1 VISRDVEVVNRLGLH
16 ARAAAK
22 LVGMA
27 TRFASTLSVSREG
40 RSADAKSI
48 MAVMMLAATRGHT
61 VSLTADGPDE
71 AAALEALVD
80 LFADRFGED
89 E

>member
-1 VISRDVEVVNRLGLH
+1 MQSREIEVVNRLGLH

-22 LVGMA
+22 LVGTA
-27 TRFASTLSVSREG
+27 TRFASALTVVREG

-61 VSLTADGPDE
+61 VTISAEGPDE
-71 AAALEALVD
+71 SEALDAVAQ